1 MLKSSFLTLLLLL
14 CLNLCSYAQNESLSF
29 LAMGDSYTAATG
41 ELPKNSWP
49 KLLRALMNKKKQQ
62 FDEPHILAK
71 AGWTTTDLLKAL
83 DTAQLDPSY
92 DQVALLIGV
101 NNQYRGLPITRF
113 EEEFEQ
119 LLQKSIQLA
128 NGNAEQVFILTIPD
142 WGVTPF
148 AGFRNR
154 DKISEEVGRYNAL
167 ITEMSAKKNILV
179 IDITPLSRNMGVN
192 PSLIASDS
200 LHPSKKMYQ
209 SWAKKISKKLRK
221 KN

>member
-1 MLKSSFLTLLLLL
+1 MLRNSLLTVLTIL
-14 CLNLCSYAQNESLSF
+14 CLNLYSYAQNGSLTF

-49 KLLRALMNKKKQQ
+49 ILLQALMNKKKQQ

-101 NNQYRGLPITRF
+101 NNQYRGLPIAKF

-119 LLQKSIQLA
+119 LLQKSIELA
-128 NGNAEQVFILTIPD
+128 NSNAEQVFVLTIPD

-148 AGFRNR
+148 AGFRDR
-154 DKISEEVGRYNAL
+154 HKISKEIGRYNEL
-167 ITEMSAKKNILV
+167 ISEMSAKKNILV